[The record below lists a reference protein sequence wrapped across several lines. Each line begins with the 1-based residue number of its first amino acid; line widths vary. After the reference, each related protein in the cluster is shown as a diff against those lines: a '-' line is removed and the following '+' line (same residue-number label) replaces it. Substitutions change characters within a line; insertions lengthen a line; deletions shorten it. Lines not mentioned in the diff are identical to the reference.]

1 MRTNKKKL
9 ALGSHINFRRANSI
23 YSMETYKE
31 LQLQI
36 AKLEQENARLNDEN
50 ASLWFLLDELEK
62 SDIAQPKHRA
72 LFEKTFDNLRK
83 NAMMIH
89 PEVEEA

>member
-1 MRTNKKKL
+1 
-9 ALGSHINFRRANSI
+9 
-23 YSMETYKE
+23 METYKE
-31 LQLQI
+31 LKLRI
-36 AKLEQENARLNDEN
+36 AKLEQDNARLNDEN